1 MRKLKPGRYV
11 LQITP
16 GRSLTD
22 LGVTRQVGFTVTA

>member
-1 MRKLKPGRYV
+1 V